1 MFDQLGYKKE
11 VQGISCL
18 SEVENQENDP
28 PKSKKDTDL
37 FKSQQTFISKGNV
50 QSHRTN
56 FYHLGLSQARN
67 YNPLM

>member
-37 FKSQQTFISKGNV
+37 FKSQQTFIGKEMFNHIG
-50 QSHRTN
+50 QIFITWGYLKQETIIH
-56 FYHLGLSQARN
+56 
-67 YNPLM
+67 